1 MTETYVSDDRDKPIR
16 KQRSG
21 CRWIFT
27 LSLLSLLGF
36 SVLLNIGLLAHR
48 FIDQDRSDSSSRP
61 VDEFPVFRS
70 TWSFGDGDT
79 RVVRIPLQGLIMRE
93 PEGGLF
99 GPRQDRIE
107 LILNRIR
114 AATNDQTVHGIILE
128 VDSPGGAV
136 TPSDEIF
143 RALNRFR
150 ESSPDRRVLVFT
162 RDMAASGAYYAAM
175 AGDWIMAEPTA
186 LIGSI
191 GVIIQTL
198 NWHELSRRI
207 GVTDVTIKSGE
218 NKDLLNPFQ
227 PTSAQDR
234 DHLQAV
240 VDVMFDRFAGI
251 VQEARGFDDE
261 VLERV
266 ADGRIFSA
274 TDALEE
280 GLIDEIGYWDEA
292 VAKMAE
298 LLDVPSVRVTRFE
311 RRTDWTDIFLGLQQS
326 PFDLRTAMPPH
337 LDRPRLLYL
346 WQP

>member
-1 MTETYVSDDRDKPIR
+1 MTETYVSDARDKPVR

-21 CRWIFT
+21 CRWFFT
-27 LSLLSLLGF
+27 LSLISLLGF
-36 SVLLNIGLLAHR
+36 SVLLNVGLLAHR
-48 FIDQDRSDSSSRP
+48 FFEEDRSATSARP

-70 TWSFGDGDT
+70 TWSFGDGET
-79 RVVRIPLQGLIMRE
+79 RVVRIPLQGLIMRG

-99 GPRQDRIE
+99 GSRHDRVE

-114 AATNDQTVHGIILE
+114 AATNDETVHGIILE

-143 RALNRFR
+143 RALQRFR
-150 ESSPDRRVLVFT
+150 ESSPDRRVLIFT

-191 GVIIQTL
+191 GVLIQSL

-207 GVTDVTIKSGE
+207 GVTDVTIKSGD

-227 PTSAQDR
+227 PTSAEDI

-240 VDVMFDRFAGI
+240 VDAMFNRFAGI
-251 VQEARGFDDE
+251 VQESRDFDDE
-261 VLERV
+261 AMDRI

-274 TDALEE
+274 TDALAE
-280 GLIDEIGYWDEA
+280 GLIDQIGYWDEA
-292 VAKMAE
+292 VEMMAE
-298 LLDVPSVRVTRFE
+298 LLGVPNVRVTRYE
-311 RRTDWTDIFLGLQQS
+311 RRTDWTDLFAGLRQE
-326 PFDLRTAMPPH
+326 PFDLRTALPH